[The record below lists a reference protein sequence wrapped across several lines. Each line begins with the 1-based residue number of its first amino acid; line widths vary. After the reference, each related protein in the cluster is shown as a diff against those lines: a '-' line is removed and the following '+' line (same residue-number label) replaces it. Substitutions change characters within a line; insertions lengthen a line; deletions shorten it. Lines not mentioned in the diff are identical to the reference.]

1 MTTTMTQTT
10 STPSTLTTM
19 EATGAVVTIVVAKEG
34 VEEAIPGVAEATM
47 AEEEDLGVEAEVVV
61 DMEGTMVEDLEV
73 VVREVGPVSGEVSGT
88 MQWDSLVVE
97 VVVAVEG
104 MEEIWEVLE
113 AVIED
118 LEVDL
123 EEVVVVVVEVK
134 GLAVSQWIPTALEE
148 LRAL

>member
-1 MTTTMTQTT
+1 MRLQHLNLIH
-10 STPSTLTTM
+10 S
-19 EATGAVVTIVVAKEG
+19 GVDVVGMV
-34 VEEAIPGVAEATM
+34 
-47 AEEEDLGVEAEVVV
+47 AEEE
-61 DMEGTMVEDLEV
+61 GT
-73 VVREVGPVSGEVSGT
+73 
-88 MQWDSLVVE
+88 
-97 VVVAVEG
+97 VVAVEG

>member
-1 MTTTMTQTT
+1 MV
-10 STPSTLTTM
+10 
-19 EATGAVVTIVVAKEG
+19 ATGVVATIVVTKEG
-34 VEEAIPGVAEATM
+34 VEEAIPGDAEATM

-73 VVREVGPVSGEVSGT
+73 VVREVGRVSGEVSGT

-113 AVIED
+113 VVIEAS
-118 LEVDL
+118 EVG
-123 EEVVVVVVEVK
+123 EVVGEEDK
-134 GLAVSQWIPTALEE
+134 VSGASRWIRTPLEE
-148 LRAL
+148 LLAPSTLIRLRRTKARLKLLR

>member
-1 MTTTMTQTT
+1 
-10 STPSTLTTM
+10 M
-19 EATGAVVTIVVAKEG
+19 EQEI
-34 VEEAIPGVAEATM
+34 
-47 AEEEDLGVEAEVVV
+47 EEDLGVEAEVVV

-73 VVREVGPVSGEVSGT
+73 VVREVGRVSGEVSGT

-104 MEEIWEVLE
+104 MGEIWEVLE